1 MGKRFFASATLIRG
15 SAMAATA
22 EAFATLLPE
31 NRISM
36 ASTSA
41 ASLEIL
47 RTEKRA
53 PPCSSRSERRQWSIL
68 PRLWCGGSD
77 VADERLSVEDAIG
90 LIAVQIE
97 TCRPISTTASTGN
110 LK

>member
-1 MGKRFFASATLIRG
+1 VVARGQSQKALSLFMGDRGFESCSLQRGVGCEPVGGRGRAASEPPYREAV
-15 SAMAATA
+15 AAT
-22 EAFATLLPE
+22 
-31 NRISM
+31 
-36 ASTSA
+36 SA
-41 ASLEIL
+41 CG
-47 RTEKRA
+47 KKW
-53 PPCSSRSERRQWSIL
+53 SSADG
-68 PRLWCGGSD
+68 PD